1 MASLVVIVESA
12 LASKRKENNNHV
24 NRKRKR
30 RPGYAQLVRES
41 KMPAGGI
48 EELQAI
54 ILKEMA
60 AIDRK
65 FECFRNGTFDGH
77 QLSTLISVIISA
89 MYIFDVQGRIGA
101 ITDLRLRDARTLFDD
116 EVFLSEYFKTV
127 DTYGY
132 QAVLIPEK
140 VKPFLEV
147 YLVARTA
154 VSLLCI
160 LI

>member
-1 MASLVVIVESA
+1 
-12 LASKRKENNNHV
+12 
-24 NRKRKR
+24 
-30 RPGYAQLVRES
+30 
-41 KMPAGGI
+41 MPAGGI

-60 AIDRK
+60 AIHNK

-77 QLSTLISVIISA
+77 QLSTLISIIISA
-89 MYIFDVQGRIGA
+89 MYVFDVQGRIGA
-101 ITDLRLRDARTLFDD
+101 ITDLRLQNARTLFD

-154 VSLLCI
+154 VSLQCI
-160 LI
+160 FIKAIIFVHDNKYTK

>member
-1 MASLVVIVESA
+1 MIVESA
-12 LASKRKENNNHV
+12 LASKRRENNNHV

-54 ILKEMA
+54 IVKEMA
-60 AIDRK
+60 AINSK

-89 MYIFDVQGRIGA
+89 MYVFDVQGRIGA
-101 ITDLRLRDARTLFDD
+101 ITDLRLRDARTLFD
-116 EVFLSEYFKTV
+116 EVFLSEYFKTA

-154 VSLLCI
+154 VSLQCI